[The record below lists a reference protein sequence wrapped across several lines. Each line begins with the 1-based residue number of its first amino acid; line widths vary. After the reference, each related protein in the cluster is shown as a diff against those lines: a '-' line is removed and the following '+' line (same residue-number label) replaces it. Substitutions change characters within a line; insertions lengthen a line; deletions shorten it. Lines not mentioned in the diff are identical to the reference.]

1 MNNFWY
7 SSKQNKTQSSL
18 DLLAVPSH
26 KKYTFKLC
34 KTKSSLFTCK
44 IELGARFRWL
54 SVVFFTYMNTQRIL
68 GSREWQRTVLGVEM
82 SPQSRTASGSC
93 PRKVLR
99 SSTYGDNPKHEAAD
113 LKKCSHLQG
122 SNEDVDIEQTVDT
135 GQGGEGGMNGESN
148 RKTKRL
154 PCVK

>member
-1 MNNFWY
+1 MFLFLLGNRRGKAGK
-7 SSKQNKTQSSL
+7 SLHHITPGCVKQS
-18 DLLAVPSH
+18 
-26 KKYTFKLC
+26 
-34 KTKSSLFTCK
+34 
-44 IELGARFRWL
+44 GAEEGGSCSWREGRRGR
-54 SVVFFTYMNTQRIL
+54 RIL